1 MEQNQLFR
9 RTRLRLASWYAVV
22 MGCILGLSGLGVYH
36 VVSITYQETID
47 DGLESVAL
55 ALQKSIEPV
64 LRSPNN
70 FWQVAQQLSLKI
82 CHQEINCFSE
92 DKVNYRQISE
102 AVSSV
107 NYYLRL
113 VDNQGQAQAL
123 AGLPLKRLAI
133 LGQNQRWQTLKET
146 SGVRYRQISLPLNAR
161 NQIRGYLQL
170 GRSLGD
176 LDRHL
181 IALKL
186 TLLLGYPM
194 AMIMIAWSSWWLAG
208 KAMQPVYHS
217 YQQMEQFTG
226 DAAHEFRTPIA
237 AMASTIEA
245 ALKLYPEQEIPK
257 FLATLKRQNNRLAQL
272 TRDLLFLTR
281 IEQHQS
287 DGKLQ
292 PCCLNDLISDL
303 VEELAFIAV
312 ETKVKLL
319 AIMAREEPLYVKG
332 NEEQL
337 YRLVCNLIVNAIQAT
352 PSAGEVRII
361 LNQFESSALIKV
373 QDTGIGIAIEQQE
386 RIFDRFYRV
395 DRDRSRQTGGSGLG
409 LAIAQAIAHAHKGNI
424 HVQSQLGRGSTFTV
438 RLPLLLLNNQ
448 RSI

>member
-1 MEQNQLFR
+1 MEQNQLFC

-36 VVSITYQETID
+36 VAGIAYQETID

-64 LRSPNN
+64 LRSPKN
-70 FWQVAQQLSLKI
+70 FRQVVQQLSLKI
-82 CHQEINCFSE
+82 CDQEINCLSE
-92 DKVNYRQISE
+92 EKVNYRQISE

-123 AGLPLKRLAI
+123 AGLPLNRLAI
-133 LGQNQRWQTLKET
+133 LGQNQRWQTLKES
-146 SGVRYRQISLPLNAR
+146 SGIKYRQISLPLNNR
-161 NQIRGYLQL
+161 NQIWGYLQV
-170 GRSLGD
+170 GRSLRD
-176 LDRHL
+176 LDQHL
-181 IALKL
+181 AALKL
-186 TLLLGYPM
+186 TLLLGYPI
-194 AMIMIAWSSWWLAG
+194 AMIFIAWSSWWLAG
-208 KAMQPVYHS
+208 KAMQPIYDS
-217 YQQMEQFTG
+217 YQQREQFTG

-237 AMASTIEA
+237 AMGSTIEA
-245 ALKLYPEQEIPK
+245 ALKLYPEEQIPK
-257 FLATLKRQNNRLAQL
+257 FLHTLKRQNNRLVQL

-281 IEQHQS
+281 IEQQS

-292 PCCLNDLISDL
+292 RCCLNDLINDL
-303 VEELAFIAV
+303 LEELAFMAV
-312 ETKVKLL
+312 EAEVKLL
-319 AIMAREEPLYVKG
+319 STVDSKELLYVMG

-352 PSAGEVRII
+352 PSGDEVRVV
-361 LNQFESSALIKV
+361 LTQFDSSALIKV
-373 QDTGIGIAIEQQE
+373 QDTGIGIAIEQQK

-409 LAIAQAIAHAHKGNI
+409 LAIAMAIAHAHKGNI
-424 HVQSQLGRGSTFTV
+424 QVQSQLGKGSTFTV
-438 RLPLLLLNNQ
+438 RLPLN
-448 RSI
+448 